1 MKHEQT
7 SGILEM
13 GRPRTK
19 RKVSLIPKAEP
30 AGTHASTA
38 SIASTATTAESI
50 HSPCAILVRENARA
64 MRMIECEFDGLP
76 SFMLRLLRACY
87 RTRDEALAL
96 VRAGDM
102 VSIDFCLDFCEPREA
117 ADGSVGTSRA
127 VPYRTDAV
135 LAAAAGC
142 GHVYV
147 FDDETRH
154 WHVWTSDGWRV
165 DEDPS
170 APDLADMV
178 ELLRARSE
186 GIGSA
191 DDLPF

>member
-1 MKHEQT
+1 
-7 SGILEM
+7 
-13 GRPRTK
+13 
-19 RKVSLIPKAEP
+19 
-30 AGTHASTA
+30 
-38 SIASTATTAESI
+38 
-50 HSPCAILVRENARA
+50 
-64 MRMIECEFDGLP
+64 MRMIECDYDGFP
-76 SFMLRLLRACY
+76 AFMLKLLRACY

-102 VSIDFCLDFCEPREA
+102 VSIDFCLDFREPREA

-147 FDDETRH
+147 FDDATSL

-165 DEDPS
+165 DEDRS
-170 APDLADMV
+170 APDLSDMV
-178 ELLRARSE
+178 EHLRARSE
-186 GIGSA
+186 GIGGA

>member
-1 MKHEQT
+1 MKDEQT
-7 SGILEM
+7 NGILAMEH
-13 GRPRTK
+13 PRTK
-19 RKVSLIPKAEP
+19 RKAPLRPKAEP
-30 AGTHASTA
+30 AGTPSSTA
-38 SIASTATTAESI
+38 RPATAAKPV
-50 HSPCAILVRENARA
+50 HSPCAILVREDART

-147 FDDETRH
+147 FDDETRL

-170 APDLADMV
+170 APDLADIV
-178 ELLRARSE
+178 EHLRARSE
-186 GIGSA
+186 GIGDA
-191 DDLPF
+191 DGLPF

>member
-7 SGILEM
+7 NGILAME
-13 GRPRTK
+13 RPRTK
-19 RKVSLIPKAEP
+19 RKAPLRPKTEP
-30 AGTHASTA
+30 AGTPVSTA
-38 SIASTATTAESI
+38 RPATAAEPV
-50 HSPCAILVRENARA
+50 HSPCAILVREEARA
-64 MRMIECEFDGLP
+64 MRMIECAFDGLP

-147 FDDETRH
+147 FDDETRL

-178 ELLRARSE
+178 ERLRARSE
-186 GIGSA
+186 GIGGS
-191 DDLPF
+191 DGLPF

>member
-7 SGILEM
+7 SGILAME
-13 GRPRTK
+13 RPRTK
-19 RKVSLIPKAEP
+19 RKAPLRPKAEP
-30 AGTHASTA
+30 TGTPKSDARPATA
-38 SIASTATTAESI
+38 AEPV
-50 HSPCAILVRENARA
+50 HSPCAILVREDARA
-64 MRMIECEFDGLP
+64 MRMIECAFDGLP

-178 ELLRARSE
+178 EHLRARSE
-186 GIGSA
+186 GIGGA